1 MLGRLIEKRGAFQ
14 ELWGSGALFER
25 GTPTGKHVT
34 DSTALTLSAV
44 YASVRLI
51 SDTVSTLPYDQYIRR
66 DGQRFPFRPREMWV
80 MDPNPHVDRTTF
92 WQQVV
97 TSLLI
102 DGNAFVLLTR
112 NDEGQIVQ
120 MDVLNPQRTTVQI
133 VNGVKVYRV
142 NETMTVQQE
151 NMLHIAELLLPGAVR
166 GVSRIEKA
174 KDALG
179 LGLALEEYA
188 SRFFGNGAYAGGVIE
203 WPGDIT
209 KDQAKTLVD
218 SWEGNHKGL
227 NRSHRPAVLYGG
239 AKFTPTT
246 VDPSQSQLLEERRF
260 AIEEVARLFRVPPF
274 MLGVTT
280 AGAVSYNSVEQQM
293 LFFMQHTIQPMVQK
307 LEIAFSRLL
316 ANEQSF
322 LKFNLNSM
330 VRADLQTRTESYSK
344 ALLAGYMSVNDVRA
358 LEDMRSVGVN
368 GDEYRV
374 PLQNIPLADTPV
386 VTLQQKARAAQ
397 ALTTAGFTGESV
409 AELLGLDLEHTG
421 RLSVQVQPPVEGDE
435 DAG

>member
-1 MLGRLIEKRGAFQ
+1 VLGRLVERRGAFQ

-25 GTPTGKHVT
+25 GTPTGKNVT
-34 DSTALTLSAV
+34 DNTALTLSAV
-44 YASVRLI
+44 YASIRLI
-51 SDTVSTLPYDQYIRR
+51 ADTVSTLPYDQFIRR

-80 MDPNPHVDRTTF
+80 MDPNPHMDRTTF

-97 TSLLI
+97 TSLLM

-112 NDEGQIVQ
+112 SDEGDIVQ
-120 MDVLNPQRTTVQI
+120 MDVLNPQRTKVYI
-133 VNGVKVYRV
+133 ANGSKTYRV
-142 NETMTVQQE
+142 NESMTVPAE
-151 NMLHIAELLLPGAVR
+151 NMLHLTELLLPGAVR

-188 SRFFGNGAYAGGVIE
+188 SRFFGNGAFAGGVIE

-227 NRSHRPAVLYGG
+227 HRSHRPAVLYGG
-239 AKFTPTT
+239 AKFTTTT

-260 AIEEVARLFRVPPF
+260 AIEEVARIFRVPPF

-280 AGAVSYNSVEQQM
+280 AGSVSYNSVEQQM

-307 LEIAFSRLL
+307 LEIGFSRLL
-316 ANEQSF
+316 QNEQSF

-330 VRADLQTRTESYSK
+330 VRADLATRTESYSK

-358 LEDMRSVGVN
+358 LEDMRSVEN

-421 RLSVQVQPPVEGDE
+421 QLSVQVQPVPEDGEG
-435 DAG
+435 

>member
-1 MLGRLIEKRGAFQ
+1 MLGRLVERRGAFQ

-25 GTPTGKHVT
+25 GTPTGKNVT
-34 DSTALTLSAV
+34 DNTALTLSAV
-44 YASVRLI
+44 YASIRLI
-51 SDTVSTLPYDQYIRR
+51 ADTVSTLPYDQFIRR

-80 MDPNPHVDRTTF
+80 MDPNPHMDRTTF

-97 TSLLI
+97 TSLLM

-112 NDEGQIVQ
+112 SDEGDIVQ
-120 MDVLNPQRTTVQI
+120 MDVLNPQRTKVYI
-133 VNGVKVYRV
+133 ANGSKTYRV
-142 NETMTVQQE
+142 NESMTVPAE
-151 NMLHIAELLLPGAVR
+151 NMLHLTELLLPGAVR

-188 SRFFGNGAYAGGVIE
+188 SRFFGNGAFAGGVIE

-227 NRSHRPAVLYGG
+227 HRSHRPAVLYGG
-239 AKFTPTT
+239 AKFTTTT

-260 AIEEVARLFRVPPF
+260 AIEEVARIFRVPPF

-307 LEIAFSRLL
+307 LEIGFSRLL
-316 ANEQSF
+316 QNEQSF

-330 VRADLQTRTESYSK
+330 VRADLATRTESYSK

-358 LEDMRSVGVN
+358 LEDMRSVEN

-421 RLSVQVQPPVEGDE
+421 QLSVQVQPVPEDGEG
-435 DAG
+435 

>member
-1 MLGRLIEKRGAFQ
+1 
-14 ELWGSGALFER
+14 
-25 GTPTGKHVT
+25 
-34 DSTALTLSAV
+34 V
-44 YASVRLI
+44 YASIRLI
-51 SDTVSTLPYDQYIRR
+51 ADTVSTLPYDQFIRR

-80 MDPNPHVDRTTF
+80 MDPNPHMDRTTF

-97 TSLLI
+97 TSLLM

-112 NDEGQIVQ
+112 SDEGDIVQ
-120 MDVLNPQRTTVQI
+120 MDVLNPQRTKVYI
-133 VNGVKVYRV
+133 ANGSKTYRV
-142 NETMTVQQE
+142 NESMTVPAE
-151 NMLHIAELLLPGAVR
+151 NMLHLTELLLPGAVR

-188 SRFFGNGAYAGGVIE
+188 SRFFGNGAFAGGVIE

-227 NRSHRPAVLYGG
+227 HRSHRPAVLYGG
-239 AKFTPTT
+239 AKFTTTT

-260 AIEEVARLFRVPPF
+260 AIEEVARIFRVPPF

-307 LEIAFSRLL
+307 LEIGFSRLL
-316 ANEQSF
+316 QNEQSF

-330 VRADLQTRTESYSK
+330 VRADLATRTESYSK

-358 LEDMRSVGVN
+358 LEDMRSVEN

-421 RLSVQVQPPVEGDE
+421 QLSVQVQPVPEDGEG
-435 DAG
+435 

>member
-1 MLGRLIEKRGAFQ
+1 VLGRLIEKRGAFQ

-142 NETMTVQQE
+142 NDTMTVQQE

-316 ANEQSF
+316 ANERSF

-358 LEDMRSVGVN
+358 LEDMRSVDN

-421 RLSVQVQPPVEGDE
+421 LTSVQVQPVSE
-435 DAG
+435 DDD

>member
-358 LEDMRSVGVN
+358 LEDMRSVDN

-374 PLQNIPLADTPV
+374 PLQNIPLADMPV

>member
-1 MLGRLIEKRGAFQ
+1 MLGRLVERRGAFQ

-25 GTPTGKHVT
+25 GTPTGKNVT
-34 DSTALTLSAV
+34 DNTALTLSAV
-44 YASVRLI
+44 YASIRLI
-51 SDTVSTLPYDQYIRR
+51 ADTVSTLPYDQFIRR

-80 MDPNPHVDRTTF
+80 MDPNPHMDRTTF

-97 TSLLI
+97 TSLLM

-112 NDEGQIVQ
+112 SDEGDIVQ
-120 MDVLNPQRTTVQI
+120 MDVLNPQRTKVYI
-133 VNGVKVYRV
+133 ANGSKTYRV
-142 NETMTVQQE
+142 NESMTVPAE
-151 NMLHIAELLLPGAVR
+151 NMLHLTELLLPGAVR

-188 SRFFGNGAYAGGVIE
+188 SRFFGNGAFAGGVIE

-227 NRSHRPAVLYGG
+227 HRSHRPAVLYGG
-239 AKFTPTT
+239 AKFTTTT

-260 AIEEVARLFRVPPF
+260 AIEEVARIFRVPPF

-280 AGAVSYNSVEQQM
+280 AGSVSYNSVEQQM

-307 LEIAFSRLL
+307 LEIGFSRLL
-316 ANEQSF
+316 QNEQSF

-330 VRADLQTRTESYSK
+330 VRADLATRTESYSK

-358 LEDMRSVGVN
+358 LEDMRSVEN

-421 RLSVQVQPPVEGDE
+421 QLSVQVQPVPEDGEG
-435 DAG
+435 

>member
-1 MLGRLIEKRGAFQ
+1 VLGRLVERRGAFQ

-25 GTPTGKHVT
+25 GTPTGKNVT
-34 DSTALTLSAV
+34 DNTALTLSAV
-44 YASVRLI
+44 YASIRLI
-51 SDTVSTLPYDQYIRR
+51 ADTVSTLPYDQFIRR

-80 MDPNPHVDRTTF
+80 MDPNPHMDRTTF

-97 TSLLI
+97 TSLLM

-112 NDEGQIVQ
+112 SDEGDIVQ
-120 MDVLNPQRTTVQI
+120 MDVLNPQRTKVYI
-133 VNGVKVYRV
+133 ANGSKTYRV
-142 NETMTVQQE
+142 NESMTVPAE
-151 NMLHIAELLLPGAVR
+151 NMLHLTELLLPGAVR

-188 SRFFGNGAYAGGVIE
+188 SRFFGNGAFAGGVIE

-227 NRSHRPAVLYGG
+227 HRSHRPAVLYGG
-239 AKFTPTT
+239 AKFTTTT

-260 AIEEVARLFRVPPF
+260 AIEEVARIFRVPPF

-307 LEIAFSRLL
+307 LEIGFSRLL
-316 ANEQSF
+316 QNEQSF

-330 VRADLQTRTESYSK
+330 VRADLATRTESYSK

-358 LEDMRSVGVN
+358 LEDMRSVEN

-421 RLSVQVQPPVEGDE
+421 QLSVQVQPVPEDGEG
-435 DAG
+435 

>member
-151 NMLHIAELLLPGAVR
+151 NMLHIAELLLPGALR

-174 KDALG
+174 NDALG

-218 SWEGNHKGL
+218 SWDGNHKGL

-358 LEDMRSVGVN
+358 LEDMRSVDN